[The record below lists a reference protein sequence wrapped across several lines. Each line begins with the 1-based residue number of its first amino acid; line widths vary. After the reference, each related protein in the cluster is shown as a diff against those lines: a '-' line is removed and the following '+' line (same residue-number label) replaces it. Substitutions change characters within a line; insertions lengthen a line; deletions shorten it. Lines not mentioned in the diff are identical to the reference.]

1 MNEIIVFC
9 VYRNTTGNRKIT
21 VTGLSNKSVQ
31 VRLKRTASISFQFK
45 NVETNVFM
53 FAINASKNQGQVKW
67 FSDSKIYST
76 VRPDNGA
83 QVITK

>member
-9 VYRNTTGNRKIT
+9 VYRNTTGNRKTT

-53 FAINASKNQGQVKW
+53 FAIYKRIEKSRASEMVFRLKN
-67 FSDSKIYST
+67 I
-76 VRPDNGA
+76 
-83 QVITK
+83 